1 MSKVEVLHPLYDF
14 EADKSFI
21 KELYRLKGFA
31 YLRSN
36 KGGVSGTK
44 NEQALVKSAKAF
56 EKAMGTNKD
65 STEEIE
71 RIRKKRNKAI

>member
-1 MSKVEVLHPLYDF
+1 M
-14 EADKSFI
+14 
-21 KELYRLKGFA
+21 KGFA

-36 KGGVSGTK
+36 KGGHGGTK